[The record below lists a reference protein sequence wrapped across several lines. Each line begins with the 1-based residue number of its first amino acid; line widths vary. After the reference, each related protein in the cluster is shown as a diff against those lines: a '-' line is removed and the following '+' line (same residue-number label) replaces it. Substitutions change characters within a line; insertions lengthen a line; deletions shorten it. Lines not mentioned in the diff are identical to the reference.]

1 MIGFLIILGVEL
13 GDARLM
19 FSFDNKDQVVTS
31 NPVEIQVFPPLKVY
45 PRNGTLLIGSTL
57 QLTLKGGPQPD
68 TNIEFSPFSTATIGK

>member
-1 MIGFLIILGVEL
+1 MEL
-13 GDARLM
+13 GDAQLI

-31 NPVEIQVFPPLKVY
+31 NPVDIQVFPPLKVN

-68 TNIEFSPFSTATIGK
+68 TSIEFLPLSTTYIGKLIIRVFI